1 MKRLKSPIYGQGN
14 MSTDMVADAGSVPL
28 VYGSLLLLVITL
40 IILYLK
46 PKSSIQPSLKATRTA
61 TSLEVPTTPGKPTV
75 RILYGTQVRANE
87 GNPAT
92 EQCHVFW
99 YHYTLNDTL
108 EGKAAAAIK
117 VVCSTT
123 AGGVHPVCCNLV
135 L

>member
-1 MKRLKSPIYGQGN
+1 

-75 RILYGTQVRANE
+75 RILYGTQVRAFE
-87 GNPAT
+87 RDAAT
-92 EQCHVFW
+92 EQFLVVWDHCTVFN
-99 YHYTLNDTL
+99 TR
-108 EGKAAAAIK
+108 EGKAGAATK
-117 VVCSTT
+117 VVSSTT
-123 AGGVHPVCCNLV
+123 AGGVYTCIVSSSAGTMQLV
-135 L
+135 AC